1 MRESITTVTKTSE
14 EVKEGGSKSYAIA
27 IEARDGLEELKGEFE
42 YMKTR
47 FSPQFVQ
54 RVDKALSNL
63 TTLAYDIEVVKMT
76 TAHAAMKKD
85 LDMVEQRLQ
94 QYVLMPKFLELQH
107 TCMDLAHK
115 KEIVRLDDEIEKTRN
130 MLVKFALKTDVN
142 EKFRKVEQELWEEIA
157 LKQEKTVFDRKIE
170 HFENEAEIEKKS
182 VNKQLSSIREVTDRM
197 RRKVEETSHAMI
209 EIKSE
214 TDTKLSAKEG

>member
-1 MRESITTVTKTSE
+1 
-14 EVKEGGSKSYAIA
+14 
-27 IEARDGLEELKGEFE
+27 
-42 YMKTR
+42 
-47 FSPQFVQ
+47 
-54 RVDKALSNL
+54 
-63 TTLAYDIEVVKMT
+63 
-76 TAHAAMKKD
+76 
-85 LDMVEQRLQ
+85 
-94 QYVLMPKFLELQH
+94 MPKFLELQH

-142 EKFRKVEQELWEEIA
+142 EKFRKVEQELWEELA

-209 EIKSE
+209 EVKSE
-214 TDTKLSAKEG
+214 TDTKLSAKEGQKLWANFRKYAQYEELKELYRKTMPAISAFEDKL